1 MGAGVRIAVIPG
13 DGIGIEVI
21 DAVLPLMDALDD
33 AFDLCI
39 ERVMFDWGAD
49 KWLSEGVSLPA
60 DALTMLQREFDYILF
75 GAVGDRRIP
84 DMAYG
89 REILLGL
96 RRGLSLYVNYRP
108 LLLPDHRVEL
118 YRENT
123 QGLYAGI
130 GGSVDSGGLTQV
142 AIDECVYTRDVVTRF
157 IGYCLAQLARRGIRT
172 VTLVHKANA
181 VPNTGQLW
189 RAVFWE
195 LVAQFPELAGAEEY
209 VDSFCYKFVR
219 DPRQY
224 EAVLAPNL
232 FGDIISDL
240 GAALMGGLGMAP
252 SANIC
257 PESGFGLFEPVHGSA
272 PDIVGT
278 GAANPA
284 GAALSLSL
292 LLDHAGRTEA
302 AEALRE
308 CVLAA
313 SASVAAT
320 PDIGGAGTTTSFVDM
335 ALRLLADRIRVN
347 QAG

>member
-1 MGAGVRIAVIPG
+1 MRIAIIPG

-33 AFDLCI
+33 AFKLGI
-39 ERVMFDWGAD
+39 QRVMFDWGAD
-49 KWLSEGVSLPA
+49 KWLSEGVGLPG
-60 DALTMLQREFDYILF
+60 DALTMLPREFDYILF
-75 GAVGDRRIP
+75 GAVGDPRIP
-84 DMAYG
+84 DMAHG

-108 LLLPDHRVEL
+108 LLLPAHRVEL

-123 QGLYAGI
+123 QGLYAGV
-130 GGSVDSGGLTQV
+130 GGSIDSHGITAV

-157 IGYCLAQLARRGIRT
+157 ISYCLAQLSRRGIRT

-189 RAVFWE
+189 RAVFWD
-195 LVAQFPELAGAEEY
+195 LISQFPALAGAEEY

-284 GAALSLSL
+284 ATALSLSL
-292 LLDHAGRTEA
+292 LLDHAGKTA
-302 AEALRE
+302 AAATLRE
-308 CVLAA
+308 CVLEAGT
-313 SASVAAT
+313 SVAAT
-320 PDIGGAGTTTSFVDM
+320 PDVGGTGTTTTFVDT
-335 ALRLLADRIRVN
+335 ALRLLNERIPDPGRTRTS
-347 QAG
+347 